1 MDNNVYKR
9 HLFEVYS
16 SDEEEIEDI
25 NELQEEFE
33 SEREENC
40 PMFGLEVEDLFED
53 WDSAERQVES
63 YAKET
68 GFEVKKSRL
77 EKNNKGEIVRRTF
90 MCKFSGKYRA
100 QKRVTRECKEGLF
113 IEYQSSANQWYNTHY
128 ISLQRA

>member
-1 MDNNVYKR
+1 MDNNVSKR

-40 PMFGLEVEDLFED
+40 PMFDLEVEDLFED

-77 EKNNKGEIVRRTF
+77 EKIKKVRSYDVPLSASFQESTVH
-90 MCKFSGKYRA
+90 
-100 QKRVTRECKEGLF
+100 KREPTWKTPVNERV
-113 IEYQSSANQWYNTHY
+113 
-128 ISLQRA
+128 

>member
-68 GFEVKKSRL
+68 GFEVKSLDLKKIIKVRSYDVPLCASFQKST
-77 EKNNKGEIVRRTF
+77 VH
-90 MCKFSGKYRA
+90 
-100 QKRVTRECKEGLF
+100 KREPTWKTPVNERV
-113 IEYQSSANQWYNTHY
+113 
-128 ISLQRA
+128 

>member
-40 PMFGLEVEDLFED
+40 PMFSLEVEDLFEN

-63 YAKET
+63 YEDLVLSIRSQN
-68 GFEVKKSRL
+68 GHL
-77 EKNNKGEIVRRTF
+77 
-90 MCKFSGKYRA
+90 
-100 QKRVTRECKEGLF
+100 
-113 IEYQSSANQWYNTHY
+113 
-128 ISLQRA
+128 

>member
-33 SEREENC
+33 SEKEENC

-53 WDSAERQVES
+53 WDSAKRQVES

-77 EKNNKGEIVRRTF
+77 EKNNKGEIV
-90 MCKFSGKYRA
+90 
-100 QKRVTRECKEGLF
+100 
-113 IEYQSSANQWYNTHY
+113 
-128 ISLQRA
+128 

>member
-40 PMFGLEVEDLFED
+40 PMFGLEVEDLFKD

-100 QKRVTRECKEGLF
+100 QKRADVKTPVNERV
-113 IEYQSSANQWYNTHY
+113 
-128 ISLQRA
+128 